1 MRGFTKSVLTHGW
14 PALTRAPFALP
25 RVERIVEVIKYKTRV
40 ETVYVNMGCDGVP
53 NSGLR
58 LDACNVCGGSG
69 QSCMPGRDPFRF
81 ELPEATECP
90 VRSLAFRCSM
100 CRSPP
105 LVAQAALL

>member
-1 MRGFTKSVLTHGW
+1 MCVDLRSLFS
-14 PALTRAPFALP
+14 P
-25 RVERIVEVIKYKTRV
+25 RVERIVEVVKYKTRV